1 MSNGDNQQEGL
12 SLRAHMAK
20 VRGRIRREIANAE
33 EEEHEGGE
41 LNLVPY
47 LDILVNT
54 IIFLL
59 ATTASAL
66 ALANINVNS
75 PRYEDPAVGATA
87 ATPPEPDQPKLNLT
101 VAISYKGFI
110 IGGSGAILP
119 GADGELPTIKCSVP
133 LQKDRCPAFMATR
146 TNAEGEQ
153 ESIWVDKYNYK
164 ALVDKITEIKSKY
177 AGERQAILSAD
188 RLVPYKVVVKTM
200 DSLRGKATR
209 KCTGS
214 DGCLFD
220 QIILSA
226 GVQ

>member
-1 MSNGDNQQEGL
+1 MTGGGNEQEGL

-20 VRGRIRREIANAE
+20 VRGRIRRQIAQAE

-75 PRYEDPAVGATA
+75 PRYEEPAAGATA
-87 ATPPEPDQPKLNLT
+87 ADPQPEEAKLNLT
-101 VAISYKGFI
+101 VAVSYKGFI
-110 IGGSGAILP
+110 VAGAGGVIK
-119 GADGELPTIKCSVP
+119 GADGQVPTIKCSVP
-133 LQKDRCPAFMATR
+133 LQKDRCPAFAVTR
-146 TNAEGEQ
+146 TNSEGQSETV
-153 ESIWVDKYNYK
+153 WVDKYNYK
-164 ALVDKITEIKSKY
+164 ALSKMISEVKEKY
-177 AGERQAILSAD
+177 PNERQAILSAD
-188 RLVPYKVVVKTM
+188 RTIPYKVVVKTM
-200 DSLRGKATR
+200 DTLRGNATK
-209 KCTGS
+209 KCTGK

-220 QIILSA
+220 QVILSA

>member
-1 MSNGDNQQEGL
+1 MNENHQQHGL

-20 VRGRIRREIANAE
+20 VRGRIRREIATAE

-75 PRYEDPAVGATA
+75 PRYEDPGVGASQA
-87 ATPPEPDQPKLNLT
+87 PSTPEDPKLNLT
-101 VAISYKGFI
+101 VAVSYTGFI
-110 IGGSGAILP
+110 IGGSGAVMTGP
-119 GADGELPTIKCSVP
+119 DGQLPTIRCSVP
-133 LQKDRCPAFMATR
+133 LKSNRCPAFQATR
-146 TNAEGEQ
+146 TGAGGET
-153 ESIWVDKYNYK
+153 ETVWVDKYNYK
-164 ALVDKITEIKSKY
+164 ALAKMAGEIKEKY
-177 AGERQAILSAD
+177 PLERQVILSGD
-188 RLVPYKVVVKTM
+188 RLIPYKVVVKTM
-200 DSLRGKATR
+200 DTLRGKPTK
-209 KCTGS
+209 KCTGK

-220 QIILSA
+220 QVILSA

>member
-1 MSNGDNQQEGL
+1 MTTENNSAGGL
-12 SLRAHMAK
+12 SYRAHMAK
-20 VRGRIRREIANAE
+20 VRGRIRREIAKAE
-33 EEEHEGGE
+33 EEEYEGGE

-75 PRYEDPAVGATA
+75 PRYEDPAVGAA
-87 ATPPEPDQPKLNLT
+87 AAPSQPDEPKLNLT
-101 VAISYKGFI
+101 VAVSYKGFI

-119 GADGELPTIKCSVP
+119 GPDGQLPTIKCSVP
-133 LQKDRCPAFMATR
+133 LDKGHCPAFLATR
-146 TNAEGEQ
+146 TNAEGQRERV
-153 ESIWVDKYNYK
+153 WVDRYDYKSLATKVQEVKAKYP
-164 ALVDKITEIKSKY
+164 A
-177 AGERQAILSAD
+177 ERQAILSAD
-188 RLVPYKVVVKTM
+188 RSIPYKVVVKAM
-200 DSLRGKATR
+200 DTLRGKATT

-220 QIILSA
+220 QVILSA

>member
-1 MSNGDNQQEGL
+1 MTTGDNEEGGL

-20 VRGRIRREIANAE
+20 IRGRIRREIAKAE

-87 ATPPEPDQPKLNLT
+87 APSPADEPKLNLT
-101 VAISYKGFI
+101 VAVSYKGFI

-119 GADGELPTIKCSVP
+119 GPDGQLPTIKCTVP
-133 LQKDRCPAFMATR
+133 LQNDRCPAFMATR
-146 TNAEGEQ
+146 TNAEGQREQ
-153 ESIWVDKYNYK
+153 VWVDKYNYEALAKK
-164 ALVDKITEIKSKY
+164 AGDIKSK
-177 AGERQAILSAD
+177 
-188 RLVPYKVVVKTM
+188 
-200 DSLRGKATR
+200 
-209 KCTGS
+209 
-214 DGCLFD
+214 
-220 QIILSA
+220 
-226 GVQ
+226 

>member
-1 MSNGDNQQEGL
+1 MTAPAQGGL
-12 SLRAHMAK
+12 SLHALMGK
-20 VRGRIRREIANAE
+20 VRGRIRRQIAKAE

-75 PRYEDPAVGATA
+75 PRYEESTGAQTASPQQQEDKPA
-87 ATPPEPDQPKLNLT
+87 LNLT
-101 VAISYKGFI
+101 VAVSYTGFI
-110 IGGSGAILP
+110 IGGAGAIMTAP
-119 GADGELPTIKCSVP
+119 DGTHPTIKCRVP
-133 LQKDRCPAFMATR
+133 LKNGRCPVFLSTH
-146 TNAEGEQ
+146 TNEKGET
-153 ESIWVDKYNYK
+153 IKVWVDKYDYK
-164 ALVDKITEIKSKY
+164 SLEKMVKDIKKQY
-177 AGERQAILSAD
+177 ANERQVIVTAD
-188 RLVPYKVVVKTM
+188 RLIPYKIVVNTM
-200 DSLRGKATR
+200 DLLRGKSTK

-214 DGCLFD
+214 DGCFFD
-220 QIILSA
+220 QVILSA